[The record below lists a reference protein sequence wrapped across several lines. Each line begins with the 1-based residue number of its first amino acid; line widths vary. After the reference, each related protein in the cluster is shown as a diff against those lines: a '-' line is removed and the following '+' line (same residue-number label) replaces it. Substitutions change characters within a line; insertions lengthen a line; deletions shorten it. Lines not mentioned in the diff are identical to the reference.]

1 MCTDAMLYEESNVNV
16 PQQNN
21 EILILSEPVD
31 TIAPIGS
38 YASLS
43 ASIVA
48 NSPILQWFD
57 KYGNQ
62 VPHANQNS
70 LTFQSVRRQD
80 YGFYRLEVTE
90 RFTPP
95 RKLTR
100 WVELKAPPQ
109 LYRDAPTPVSRPIL
123 QRTPM
128 GGMFH
133 QGERIEL
140 KAPPQ
145 LYRDAPTPVSRPI
158 LQRAPMGGMFH
169 QGERIELKAP
179 PQLYRDAPT
188 PVSRPILQRTPM
200 GGMFHQGER
209 VELVGQFQNAT
220 YYQWYLNGTALYGCT
235 SSSLLIPNA
244 NLQDSGEFL
253 LQAVNGAGSTYVS
266 VRVQIC

>member
-21 EILILSEPVD
+21 EILILTEPVD

-38 YASLS
+38 YVSLS

-57 KYGNQ
+57 KFGNQ

-70 LTFQSVRRQD
+70 LTFQSVRRRD

-95 RKLTR
+95 RKLTN

-109 LYRDAPTPVSRPIL
+109 LYRDV
-123 QRTPM
+123 
-128 GGMFH
+128 
-133 QGERIEL
+133 
-140 KAPPQ
+140 
-145 LYRDAPTPVSRPI
+145 
-158 LQRAPMGGMFH
+158 
-169 QGERIELKAP
+169 
-179 PQLYRDAPT
+179 PT

-209 VELVGQFQNAT
+209 VELVGQFLNAT

-244 NLQDSGEFL
+244 NLQCSGEFL
-253 LQAVNGAGSTYVS
+253 LRAVNGSGPSCVS
-266 VRVQIC
+266 VKVQIC